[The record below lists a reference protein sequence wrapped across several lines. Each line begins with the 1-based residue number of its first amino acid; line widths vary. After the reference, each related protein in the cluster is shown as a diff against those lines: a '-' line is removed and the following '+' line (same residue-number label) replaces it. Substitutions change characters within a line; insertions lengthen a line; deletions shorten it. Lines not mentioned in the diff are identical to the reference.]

1 MKRITTF
8 ALMNLDLASTLGYI
22 GLNKIHVLQMAFSA
36 MTAVLFLQSGLE
48 KVFNWNGNKEWLTG
62 HFAKSILKGTVP
74 MVLPGITV
82 IELGAGL
89 CSAIGFFCV
98 LFGCGTSIG
107 LLGMLL
113 AVKAIFLLFL
123 GQRLAKDYAGAASL
137 VPYFLL
143 SAGGVWVFMG

>member
-1 MKRITTF
+1 MNGIATF
-8 ALMNLDLASTLGYI
+8 AHMNLDLASTLASI

-36 MTAVLFLQSGLE
+36 MTAVLFLQSGLD
-48 KVFNWNGNKEWLTG
+48 KVLNWQGNKEWLTS

-74 MVLPGITV
+74 MLLPVITL

-98 LFGCGTSIG
+98 LFGCGSSIG

-113 AVKAIFLLFL
+113 GVKAIFLLFL

-143 SAGGVWVFMG
+143 CAGGVWVFMG